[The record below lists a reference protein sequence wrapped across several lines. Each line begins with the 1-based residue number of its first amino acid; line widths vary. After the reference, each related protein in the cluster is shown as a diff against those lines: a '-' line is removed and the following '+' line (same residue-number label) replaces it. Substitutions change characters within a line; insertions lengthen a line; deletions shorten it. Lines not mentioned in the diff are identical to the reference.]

1 MIDLGMTG
9 DDPLAGLESDVR
21 ARVDDLLMAVAD
33 RIAAGARDRLPLGSA
48 LGAAIAAEGDGDA
61 VQVTAAAPY
70 AAFVEFGTSR
80 NAARPFLGPA
90 VFDWQGRV
98 MEALS

>member
-1 MIDLGMTG
+1 MIEIGMTG
-9 DDPLAGLESDVR
+9 DDPLAGLGEDMR
-21 ARVDDLLMAVAD
+21 ARIDDLLRAVAD
-33 RIAAGARDRLPLGSA
+33 RIAADARDRLPLGSA
-48 LGAAIAAEGDGDA
+48 LGAAIAAAGDGDA
-61 VQVTAAAPY
+61 VQVVVAASY

-90 VFDWQGRV
+90 VSDWQGRV